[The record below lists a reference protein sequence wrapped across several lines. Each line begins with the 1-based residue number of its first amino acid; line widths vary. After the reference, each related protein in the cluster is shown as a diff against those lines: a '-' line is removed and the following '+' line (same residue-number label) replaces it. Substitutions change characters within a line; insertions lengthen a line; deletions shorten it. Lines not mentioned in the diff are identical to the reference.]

1 MLVVVVGMFFFA
13 GIFVGMI
20 LLELFLENFTVG
32 IFYCWNILLL
42 EYFIFGMFYVK
53 TLEVFFFEW

>member
-13 GIFVGMI
+13 GISVGMI

-32 IFYCWNILLL
+32 IFYFWSILFL
-42 EYFIFGMFYVK
+42 ECFMWK
-53 TLEVFFFEW
+53 P